1 MFRSAVASALA
12 VVFSAGIAAG
22 AFAQSKPAA
31 PTPAATPEPAAR
43 AKWVAPIKGDATV
56 QMIKTNSKH
65 VGKEIVTNF
74 KIKNISAGAIALFRI
89 DEYWYDNGP
98 KPQMVTGD
106 TQRYTKPIMPGEI
119 VEMTTRSP
127 AKPGAS
133 RSQWSFSHANGKIV
147 PKVVTK
153 FD

>member
-1 MFRSAVASALA
+1 MIRSVVASALA
-12 VVFSAGIAAG
+12 AVFSAGIVAG
-22 AFAQSKPAA
+22 AFAQSKPAS
-31 PTPAATPEPAAR
+31 PTAAATPEPAAR

-74 KIKNISAGAIALFRI
+74 KIKNISTGAIALFRI

-106 TQRYTKPIMPGEI
+106 TQRYTKPIMPGEVI
-119 VEMTTRSP
+119 EMTTRSP

-133 RSQWSFSHANGKIV
+133 RSQWSFTHANGKIV